1 MPLMKPIR
9 IIVAGLLLSL
19 PATAQT
25 EGDTPARPDSLG
37 DSHEAGMAALVE
49 QLGAQKAT
57 IDRQAAAIREKDEA
71 IAQLQQKL
79 EVLRDKVAHL
89 QLRDKA
95 LAAAN
100 DSVELFGRELVKA
113 QQRLQEQ
120 SDSLKS
126 LVGLQAALGRLD
138 TLVYRQCLLY
148 PLERP
153 YDERFVSEA
162 LTTLDRLQIKQRG
175 LFQNEYATYAPLLRD
190 YKKHTADVAK
200 LLQGVAKRFDKL
212 GYKVEPN
219 IVRTVQNQLKAS
231 AYYPLYQQRNRP
243 PYRSIP
249 YLDGVI
255 DELQAMLDGKAPLT
269 REYFGRLMERVGLTP
284 EQTAQ

>member
-1 MPLMKPIR
+1 MKPIH
-9 IIVAGLLLSL
+9 IILAGLLLTL

-25 EGDTPARPDSLG
+25 EGDAPARPDSLT

-57 IDRQAAAIREKDEA
+57 IDRQTAVIDAKNDT
-71 IAQLQQKL
+71 IAQLRQQL
-79 EVLRDKVAHL
+79 DALRATAARE
-89 QLRDKA
+89 QQESNA
-95 LAAAN
+95 LAAAR
-100 DSVELFGRELVKA
+100 DSVQRFGSELLKA
-113 QQRLQEQ
+113 RQRLQAQ

-126 LVGLQAALGRLD
+126 LKGLQAAVARID
-138 TLVYRQCLLY
+138 TLVLQQCLLY
-148 PLERP
+148 PLEVKHSDRLI
-153 YDERFVSEA
+153 REA

-175 LFQNEYATYAPLLRD
+175 LFQNEYDTYAPLLRQ
-190 YKKHTADVAK
+190 YKQYTADVAK
-200 LLQGVAKRFDKL
+200 LLQGVAKRFDRL

-249 YLDGVI
+249 YLDRVV
-255 DELQAMLDGKAPLT
+255 DDLLAMLDGKAPLT
-269 REYFGRLMERVGLTP
+269 REYFGRLMERVGLNP

>member
-1 MPLMKPIR
+1 MKPIHL
-9 IIVAGLLLSL
+9 ILAGLLLAL
-19 PATAQT
+19 PAAAQT
-25 EGDTPARPDSLG
+25 EGDAPARLDSLS
-37 DSHEAGMAALVE
+37 DSQEAGMAALVE
-49 QLGAQKAT
+49 QLGAQKAV
-57 IDRQAAAIREKDEA
+57 IDRQAAAIREKDKA

-79 EVLRDKVAHL
+79 EALRDKVAHL

-100 DSVELFGRELVKA
+100 DSVELFGRELIKA
-113 QQRLQEQ
+113 QQRLQAQ

-126 LVGLQAALGRLD
+126 LVELQAAVERLD
-138 TLVYRQCLLY
+138 TLVYKQCLLY

-153 YDERFVSEA
+153 YDEGFVREA
-162 LTTLDRLQIKQRG
+162 LTTLDRLQIKERG

-190 YKKHTADVAK
+190 YKKHTDDVAH

-212 GYKVEPN
+212 GYKAEPN
-219 IVRTVQNQLKAS
+219 IVRTVRDLLKAS
-231 AYYPLYQQRNRP
+231 AYYPLYQKRNEP

-269 REYFGRLMERVGLTP
+269 RAYFGRLMERVGLDP

>member
-1 MPLMKPIR
+1 MKPIHL
-9 IIVAGLLLSL
+9 IAAGLLLAL
-19 PATAQT
+19 PAAAQT
-25 EGDTPARPDSLG
+25 GGDAPARPDSLTN
-37 DSHEAGMAALVE
+37 SQEAGMAALVE
-49 QLGAQKAT
+49 QLGAQKAV
-57 IDRQAAAIREKDEA
+57 IDRQAATIREKDKA

-95 LAAAN
+95 LAAVN
-100 DSVELFGRELVKA
+100 DSVELFGRELIKA

-126 LVGLQAALGRLD
+126 LVELQAAVERLD

-153 YDERFVSEA
+153 YDEGFVSEA
-162 LTTLDRLQIKQRG
+162 LTTLDRLQIKERG

-190 YKKHTADVAK
+190 YKKHTADVVR

-219 IVRTVQNQLKAS
+219 IVRTVRDLLKAS
-231 AYYPLYQQRNRP
+231 AYYPLYQKRNEP

-249 YLDGVI
+249 YLDGII
-255 DELQAMLDGKAPLT
+255 DELLAMIGGKAPLT
-269 REYFGRLMERVGLTP
+269 REYYGRLIERVGLTP
-284 EQTAQ
+284 EQTAP

>member
-1 MPLMKPIR
+1 MKPIHP
-9 IIVAGLLLSL
+9 ILAGLLMAL
-19 PATAQT
+19 PAAAQT
-25 EGDTPARPDSLG
+25 GGDAPARPDSLT
-37 DSHEAGMAALVE
+37 DSHEAGIVALAE

-57 IDRQAAAIREKDEA
+57 IDRLEAGIKEKNDT
-71 IAQLQQKL
+71 IALLQQEL
-79 EVLRDKVAHL
+79 EALRAGAKRE
-89 QLRDKA
+89 QQEGEA
-95 LAAAN
+95 LAAAR
-100 DSVELFGRELVKA
+100 DSVQSLGRELYESRRQLKA
-113 QQRLQEQ
+113 MA
-120 SDSLKS
+120 DSLQS
-126 LVGLQAALGRLD
+126 LSGLQAAVRRLD
-138 TLVYRQCLLY
+138 TLMYKQCLLY

-153 YDERFVSEA
+153 YEEGFVREA

-200 LLQGVAKRFDKL
+200 LLQGVAKRFDRL

-219 IVRTVQNQLKAS
+219 IVRTVQSLLKAS

-249 YLDGVI
+249 YLDGVV
-255 DELQAMLDGKAPLT
+255 DDLLAMLDGKAPLT